1 MISGSKKKFFP
12 SAWIGPKTTSQGKSG
27 PKKRFKEVS
36 DLQEVCEKSYR
47 QKSKKIFFAYN
58 FFQRLPR
65 ALKPVLN
72 AFLGPIYP
80 QNLFW
85 DLSEHQGRKN
95 FSTPKSLVTPSLWS
109 EKSEAF
115 TNDFGVEKNFFSWCL
130 DMSENNFL
138 G

>member
-1 MISGSKKKFFP
+1 MILGSKNFFFP
-12 SAWIGPKTTSQGKSG
+12 SAWICPKTTSQGKLS
-27 PKKRFKEVS
+27 PKKRFNEVS
-36 DLQEVCEKSYR
+36 DLQKVSEKSYS
-47 QKSKKIFFAYN
+47 QKSKKIFSAYY
-58 FFQRLPR
+58 FFQRLRR

-130 DMSENNFL
+130 DMSENNFI

>member
-1 MISGSKKKFFP
+1 MISESKKNFFP
-12 SAWIGPKTTSQGKSG
+12 GAWIGLKTTSQGKLG
-27 PKKRFKEVS
+27 QKKRFKQVS
-36 DLQEVCEKSYR
+36 DLQEVFEKSYS
-47 QKSKKIFFAYN
+47 QKSKKIFFADN

-80 QNLFW
+80 QKLFW

-109 EKSEAF
+109 EKSEGVI
-115 TNDFGVEKNFFSWCL
+115 NDFRVENFKFQNFFL
-130 DMSENNFL
+130 GSEYAF
-138 G
+138 